1 MYVQSELH
9 LCFYYIFKE
18 KKEEKMYK
26 NKRSNLRAYVIKKLS
41 SNRLNQPLYGPGF
54 CLRKKMP
61 YLWHFRFMFE
71 FILLKPL
78 CAD

>member
-41 SNRLNQPLYGPGF
+41 SNRLNQPLYGPAF
-54 CLRKKMP
+54 CYSKEKCLI
-61 YLWHFRFMFE
+61 FGIFG
-71 FILLKPL
+71 L
-78 CAD
+78 CLSLFY